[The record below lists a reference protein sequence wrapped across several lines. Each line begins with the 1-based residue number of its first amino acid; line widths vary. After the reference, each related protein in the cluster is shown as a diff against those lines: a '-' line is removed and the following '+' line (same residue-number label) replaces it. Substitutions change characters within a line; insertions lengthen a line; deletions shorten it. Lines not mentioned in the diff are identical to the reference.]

1 MDEKIYK
8 EGVKYLHS
16 IEPKFKK
23 ITPKNDINFF
33 IRPEGFYGIMSLII
47 EQQISVQAAE
57 AIKQKVLK
65 LIRSAQP
72 KNFLSFEDDDLRAVG
87 LSMPKISYLKDIARL
102 ELEGSLSYVD
112 LKEMDDDLAREYL
125 MRIRGIG
132 KWTADC
138 YLMASLGRP
147 DIWPENDI
155 GLQEGVRRL
164 KDLKERPSIE
174 DMTSIA
180 RDWRP
185 FRSVAAN
192 LIWADY
198 D

>member
-1 MDEKIYK
+1 MNKAVYDA
-8 EGVKYLHS
+8 GVKHLLKV
-16 IEPKFKK
+16 EPNFKK
-23 ITPKNDINFF
+23 ILPEEEINFF
-33 IRPEGFYGIMSLII
+33 VRPQGFAGILHLVI
-47 EQQISVQAAE
+47 EQQVSVQSAN
-57 AIKQKVLK
+57 AIKKKVQALMSNVNSQSFMK
-65 LIRSAQP
+65 LSVS
-72 KNFLSFEDDDLRAVG
+72 KLRKAG
-87 LSMPKISYLKDIARL
+87 LSRPKISYLKGIATEEINGNL
-102 ELEGSLSYVD
+102 NYSNVAKMEDE
-112 LKEMDDDLAREYL
+112 EARIYL
-125 MRIRGIG
+125 CQFKGIG

-138 YLMASLGRP
+138 YLMASLDRP
-147 DIWPENDI
+147 DVWPENDI
-155 GLQEGVRRL
+155 GLQEGVKRL

>member
-1 MDEKIYK
+1 M
-8 EGVKYLHS
+8 KYLHS
-16 IEPKFKK
+16 IEPKFKN

-72 KNFLSFEDDDLRAVG
+72 KNFLNFEDDDLRAVG

-125 MRIRGIG
+125 MRIR
-132 KWTADC
+132 
-138 YLMASLGRP
+138 LLR
-147 DIWPENDI
+147 
-155 GLQEGVRRL
+155 
-164 KDLKERPSIE
+164 
-174 DMTSIA
+174 
-180 RDWRP
+180 
-185 FRSVAAN
+185 
-192 LIWADY
+192 
-198 D
+198 